1 MTKRQKKIFQK
12 PLSALMAIFVMSQV
26 VAEEKIIQ
34 QAKKISFEKCLK
46 VIATSQNKLLIA
58 PQITDVSAEKRIAV
72 FTLVDGQLTINC
84 DGEEGKVTVSTNT
97 N

>member
-1 MTKRQKKIFQK
+1 MRKTNKTILHRTSFALLPIF
-12 PLSALMAIFVMSQV
+12 LVSNAA
-26 VAEEKIIQ
+26 ADETIIQ
-34 QAKKISFEKCLK
+34 SEKISFEKCLE

-58 PQITDVSAEKRIAV
+58 PKITDVSAEKRIAV